1 MRTRHRIKKALTD
14 GLPRTAALLL
24 VHPLGFWIHAR
35 NNPKFLWYLIQGRA
49 SFDCKGCGWVQFL
62 KYLLNKNHFGASIA
76 KCIIAVLLGAGVGY
90 SQRYP
95 SIHNELLQMEKV
107 DQDARFKCS
116 NGTSDE
122 QIKCLAEISK
132 AIDEPNTKRITQIFD
147 QIGFPNTGKVGKEG
161 MQAYMTLLQHAPT
174 DELRVRSLKPITEA
188 FKNKEIPPM
197 AYANFVDRLRLHQG
211 KKQIYGSGFEI
222 KDGKLVL
229 SPTKD
234 VNNLEKRRTKIGLP
248 PMAEYIKELEELYH
262 LKAVYP

>member
-1 MRTRHRIKKALTD
+1 MRSYLV
-14 GLPRTAALLL
+14 LLL
-24 VHPLGFWIHAR
+24 FFAG
-35 NNPKFLWYLIQGRA
+35 
-49 SFDCKGCGWVQFL
+49 
-62 KYLLNKNHFGASIA
+62 GASAQQFPNIRA
-76 KCIIAVLLGAGVGY
+76 
-90 SQRYP
+90 
-95 SIHNELLQMEKV
+95 ELLQMEKF

-147 QIGFPNTGKVGKEG
+147 LIGFPNTTKVGKEG
-161 MQAYMTLLQHAPT
+161 LEAFMTLLQHAPT
-174 DELRVRSLKPITEA
+174 DELRVRSLRSISKA

-211 KKQIYGSGFEI
+211 KKQLYGSGFEF

-229 SPTKD
+229 SPTEDIK
-234 VNNLEKRRTKIGLP
+234 NLENRRKKISLP
-248 PMAEYIKELEELYH
+248 PMAEYIKGLEEIYH